1 MRKRITLTVIIIL
14 LAATLA
20 ATYFYGSSRYQARL
34 DEEAR
39 LAEIAAFYANPNVTM
54 VVTEKT
60 ISELDKYTNL
70 QNVDFSGSECYD
82 AIENFI
88 ATHPGVNVTYTVDIG
103 GTQVENTADA
113 LTLSPGQFDYQT
125 LVENLKHLPNIA
137 TISLPCTDLTMEEI
151 TALRSQYENVDVK
164 YTVTFLEQELAEDT
178 TTLDV
183 SGMNMDE
190 LEQLRNVAPMLPI
203 LESLELMDS
212 NGQSNLSMEDVK
224 VLMEECPGMPIHY
237 TFDFYGTTLSTTTE
251 TVELHRVKIGDE
263 GEANIRSAL
272 DILPNCSYFK
282 LDNCGV
288 SSEVMASIRDD
299 YPDTKVVWRVFFGK
313 FNCLTDVEMLRITN
327 GLTDDIVGELKYCT
341 DVKYMDAGH
350 DEELTDI
357 SFIAYMPKLE
367 ICILSGS
374 PITDLSCFQDNQS
387 IEFLELCFCGYI
399 KDLTPLTNCP
409 NLKYLN
415 VSYTKVSDLSPL
427 DNLPIERFNCMKTK
441 TSDAEANRFNSL
453 HPGCMVRFSG
463 TQCYGYGWR
472 YVDDGITFW
481 DYYANMREIFMY
493 DNASY
498 VSGKEYTNGKL

>member
-1 MRKRITLTVIIIL
+1 MKKRIVLVVIVLL
-14 LAATLA
+14 LAGTLA
-20 ATYFYGSSRYQARL
+20 TAYLYGESQYQAKVA
-34 DEEAR
+34 EEAR
-39 LAEIAAFYANPNVTM
+39 LAEIAAFYATPDVSM

-70 QNVDFSGSECYD
+70 QNVDLSGSDCYD
-82 AIENFI
+82 AILSFI
-88 ATHPGVNVTYTVDIG
+88 AAHPGVNVTYTVDIG
-103 GTQVENTADA
+103 GSEVENTADS
-113 LTLSPGQFDYQT
+113 LTLNPDQFHYDT
-125 LVENLKHLPNIA
+125 LVENLAYLPQVTA
-137 TISLPCTDLTMEEI
+137 ISLPRTDLTMDQI
-151 TALRSQYENVDVK
+151 TALRSRYANVDVK
-164 YTVTFLEQELAEDT
+164 YTVSFLDQELTEDT

-183 SGMNMDE
+183 SDMTMDE
-190 LEQLRNVAPMLPI
+190 LEQLHSVGSMLPI

-212 NGQSNLSMEDVK
+212 NGQSSLSMEDVK
-224 VLMEECPGMPIHY
+224 TLMEECPGLPLHY

-251 TVELHRVKIGDE
+251 TVELHKANIGDE

-272 DILPNCSYFK
+272 DIMPNCTYFK

-313 FNCLTDVEMLRITN
+313 FNCLTDTEMLRITN

-350 DEELTDI
+350 DEKLTDI

-399 KDLTPLTNCP
+399 KDLTPLSNCP

-427 DNLPIERFNCMKTK
+427 DELPIERFNCMKTK

-493 DNASY
+493 DNESY
-498 VSGKEYTNGKL
+498 VSGREYTG